1 MATTQQLTATPRN
14 ASGTAIT
21 GKTATWSSSNT
32 AIATVN
38 SSGLVTAQA
47 AGQATI
53 TATVDGIAG
62 TSTAVVTS
70 PTAPSYSIN
79 QGSINTGGTS
89 VQQGTNVTNV
99 LQITRFGGFTGSI
112 TVTAPTNLNG
122 LTVTV
127 GASEATLGSSVTL
140 ANTVNEFFVRVTV
153 SGSAPVGTQAVSIP
167 STGTGGVVS
176 NHIMQ
181 INVTATPSF
190 SVDGTLS
197 PSSYNLTVGGAA
209 VSSTLTIIRNGG
221 YTGPVALS
229 LIGGTLQGAFPFDN
243 PGTATFTPAV
253 IPAGSSTATVAL
265 QLPSGWTSGPVSGSQ
280 FVQIRLTPETGDPRT
295 VTATFTVTN

>member
-1 MATTQQLTATPRN
+1 MSTTQQLTATPRN
-14 ASGTAIT
+14 NAGTAIT

-32 AIATVN
+32 AVATV
-38 SSGLVTAQA
+38 STSGLVTAQA

-53 TATVDGIAG
+53 TATIDGVAG

-70 PTAPSYSIN
+70 PSAPSYSIN

-89 VQQGTNVTNV
+89 IQQNTSATSV

-112 TVTAPTNLNG
+112 TVTAPTGLSG

-127 GASEATLGSSVTL
+127 GSSEGSLGSSVTL
-140 ANTVNEFFVRVTV
+140 ANGVNEFFVRVAV
-153 SGSAPVGTQAVSIP
+153 ASNAPVGTQAVSIP

-181 INVTATPSF
+181 VNVTATPSF
-190 SVDGTLS
+190 SVDGSLS
-197 PSSYNLTVGGAA
+197 PTSFNVARGGAA
-209 VSSTLTIIRNGG
+209 ATATLTIIRNGG

-229 LIGGTLQGAFPFDN
+229 LFGGTLQGAFPFDN
-243 PGTATFTPAV
+243 PGTLSFSPSV
-253 IPAGSSTATVAL
+253 IPAGQTTSTVSLT
-265 QLPSGWTSGPVSGSQ
+265 LPSNWTSGPVSGSQ

-295 VTATFTVTN
+295 VTATFNVTN